1 MGYLSLFD
9 LILSRFWGKC
19 QGFMQTFF
27 NFFGGERWS
36 RTITAAGGAD
46 RNRTCYLIRAR
57 DALSQMSYS
66 PNGSGGGSRTHYS
79 RVMSPA
85 KIPICPRNDVERVF
99 RIELKSSDWKS
110 EIIPLYD
117 TRVVGSTSPKF
128 PRLLFL
134 KDIDIL
140 LLLQRYR
147 MPFVL
152 LSQIDILL
160 QYPYLLYAHS
170 T

>member
-1 MGYLSLFD
+1 MVAEAGVEPTTAGLCAPPSY
-9 LILSRFWGKC
+9 
-19 QGFMQTFF
+19 
-27 NFFGGERWS
+27 
-36 RTITAAGGAD
+36 RTD
-46 RNRTCYLIRAR
+46 
-57 DALSQMSYS
+57 
-66 PNGSGGGSRTHYS
+66 
-79 RVMSPA
+79 
-85 KIPICPRNDVERVF
+85 PRNDVERVF